1 MSIAT
6 FPFADC
12 STLKQSLA
20 TLRAEHETYAQF
32 VTDLLGDLEAMQQK
46 LAEAEARIETQS
58 EQLALH
64 EAAHAETAQA
74 EESPH
79 DDGQPSEAELALQNK
94 VTELESD
101 RQALEDELETIRT
114 RAVEMAEVIAE
125 QKRQMAEDQSQW
137 MAELRQLRRL
147 LDKQEKLISQQAE
160 LANAAGDDLPGIS
173 GSNGRPELS
182 PAGINGSAAHASP
195 SALAGSESTQSQTAT
210 RARIGH
216 SDPVLGSVM
225 SQFELL
231 QKDVARRRKQGA
243 NQRATKPSTPQDNA
257 NSS

>member
-1 MSIAT
+1 VSTAILS
-6 FPFADC
+6 DC
-12 STLKQSLA
+12 ISLKQSLA

-32 VTDLLGDLEAMQQK
+32 VTDLLGDLEVMQQK
-46 LAEAEARIETQS
+46 LAVAEARIETQS

-64 EAAHAETAQA
+64 EAAQAEAAQA
-74 EESPH
+74 AESTH
-79 DDGQPSEAELALQNK
+79 DDGQPSEMELALQGK

-160 LANAAGDDLPGIS
+160 LANAAGDADPPGFS
-173 GSNGRPELS
+173 GSNGRSDTTPV
-182 PAGINGSAAHASP
+182 AVNGSAAHASP
-195 SALAGSESTQSQTAT
+195 TTAAGSESTLPQTAT
-210 RARIGH
+210 RTRLSH
-216 SDPVLGSVM
+216 PDPVLGSVM